1 MYGQSL
7 KGALRQAAEE
17 HREWSDR
24 DVTEVF
30 GSPVGQGGPTTP
42 GLLSVGDAQLVALPV
57 PTLRRTFAWVTSVM
71 ALGRLARKYR
81 AVDAPAGPA
90 LPEEP
95 GEALSTGHGW
105 TGDQAFGPL
114 VLAVDGIETNE
125 QNQLL
130 RSWAERI
137 RSDALAQEDAF
148 TPFSDKFAR
157 DLVLVTG
164 DAMAALVEEG
174 TEVSVRVQL
183 GANKTVE
190 NGPFHSEYLPAETV
204 LASTLTLR
212 GPQGSVDPDPE
223 HVRLLTVLLHGSGA
237 TLHRIGG
244 DETLGKGLVWTR
256 LAGTDQAPARG
267 RPDAPDRPGH
277 ARTAAGLCPRPQGT
291 TPRNCA
297 PGSGTCPS
305 SCTAAVWPPP
315 TPSSPPVRTRRPRN
329 G

>member
-1 MYGQSL
+1 MKDLLAFFYAESPLHAGASDSEGIIDLPIQREAHTRYPTVYGQSL

-17 HREWSDR
+17 HPEWSDR

-81 AVDAPAGPA
+81 ASDAPSGPA

-105 TGDQAFGPL
+105 TGEQAFGPL
-114 VLAVDGIETNE
+114 VLAVDGTGANE

-130 RSWAERI
+130 GAWAERI
-137 RSDALAQEDAF
+137 RSDAFANEDAF
-148 TPFSDKFAR
+148 APFSNKFAK
-157 DLVLVTG
+157 DLVLVTS

-183 GANKTVE
+183 GADKTVE

-212 GPQGSVDPDPE
+212 GPRGATDPSPE
-223 HVRLLTVLLHGSGA
+223 HVRLVTLLLHGTGTA
-237 TLHRIGG
+237 LHRIGG

-256 LAGTDQAPARG
+256 LAGQG
-267 RPDAPDRPGH
+267 
-277 ARTAAGLCPRPQGT
+277 AGT
-291 TPRNCA
+291 EEA
-297 PGSGTCPS
+297 
-305 SCTAAVWPPP
+305 
-315 TPSSPPVRTRRPRN
+315 
-329 G
+329 